1 MAAVDFG
8 IISVIWSLQS
18 ADHISKQRDSNAGL
32 APLWIIFSLQVLH
45 WFETLHSECDKLG
58 WWVSSQ
64 NQISETIGSEIRKS
78 WRERQS
84 RSRGQQ
90 EEIPSG
96 AAVKEL
102 IPRNPDY
109 LLTYRPTISRDG
121 LAFVKLGKV
130 LFEHGETVQSSEL
143 NSTNRLKAGWSN
155 DIIKIAR
162 PWFAAMFDDR

>member
-1 MAAVDFG
+1 MTSWADEFLHK
-8 IISVIWSLQS
+8 IRSLKQS
-18 ADHISKQRDSNAGL
+18 EVK
-32 APLWIIFSLQVLH
+32 
-45 WFETLHSECDKLG
+45 SEKATE
-58 WWVSSQ
+58 STT
-64 NQISETIGSEIRKS
+64 E
-78 WRERQS
+78 S

-130 LFEHGETVQSSEL
+130 LFEQGETVQSSEL